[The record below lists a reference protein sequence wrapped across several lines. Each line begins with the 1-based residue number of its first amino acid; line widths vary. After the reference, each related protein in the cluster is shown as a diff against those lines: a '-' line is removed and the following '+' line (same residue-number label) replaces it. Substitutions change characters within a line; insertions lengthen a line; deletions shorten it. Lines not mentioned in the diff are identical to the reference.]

1 MAALDRFF
9 SLYAGVNA
17 FTQLVGARPYAA
29 DARRSQRRSGGSL
42 PSRLRRALRIQG
54 EPAAECRERSF
65 LGPRSNRRVRKA
77 DLEG

>member
-29 DARRSQRRSGGSL
+29 DARRSQRRSGVVYLAGCVGLSGYKAN
-42 PSRLRRALRIQG
+42 RLLS
-54 EPAAECRERSF
+54 AANGHSWDRDQTAGF
-65 LGPRSNRRVRKA
+65 AKLI
-77 DLEG
+77 